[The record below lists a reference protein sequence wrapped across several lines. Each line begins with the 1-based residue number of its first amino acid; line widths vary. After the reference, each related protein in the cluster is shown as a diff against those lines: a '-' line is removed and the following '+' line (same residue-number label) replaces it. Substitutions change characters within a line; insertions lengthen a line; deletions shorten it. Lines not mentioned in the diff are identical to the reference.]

1 MANALSVEKQRTKLS
16 VTQLCTF
23 ELCHLLSIL
32 CMHIINPIWLHGK
45 EIISLNGAVLEL
57 TSSVLISQS
66 LIAVRLDEVSQGL
79 SESFCKSTGVGEG
92 RGEKRLAKRKHP
104 HVSCYI

>member
-1 MANALSVEKQRTKLS
+1 MANALSVEKQRSKLS

-32 CMHIINPIWLHGK
+32 CMHRINPIWLHGK
-45 EIISLNGAVLEL
+45 EISLNGAILEL
-57 TSSVLISQS
+57 TNSVLISQS
-66 LIAVRLDEVSQGL
+66 LIAVRLDEVSQEL
-79 SESFCKSTGVGEG
+79 SESFCKSTGVGWG
-92 RGEKRLAKRKHP
+92 MGEKRLAKRKHP